1 MKGKDVFPRGDVLV
15 RHPDGTVT
23 FVDTKEVDLYGPGT
37 WRSFLGN
44 AVYFGHDEMAQK
56 FAEELNEISLEHLNT
71 IFLKPEEVKS
81 FFVSDL
87 GAELMQAL
95 EKGVTECAP
104 WQDVMR
110 TYAERLS
117 NPSFW
122 EGLDAFLDA

>member
-1 MKGKDVFPRGDVLV
+1 MKGKDIFPRGDVTV

-23 FVDTKEVDLYGPGT
+23 YVDTREVDLYGPGT
-37 WRSFLGN
+37 WRSFLGK
-44 AVYFGHDEMAQK
+44 AAYFGHDEMARK
-56 FAEELNEISLEHLNT
+56 FAEELNEISIKHLNT
-71 IFLKPEEVKS
+71 VFLKPNEVEG

-95 EKGVTECAP
+95 EKGETECAP
-104 WQDVMR
+104 WQEIMAI
-110 TYAERLS
+110 YGERLA